1 MDSTWTGSIPHGMG
15 FSPHGFHMEWSSVHM
30 EYTLIPPI
38 SYPFHM
44 DYIIIPHGFHMEGRG
59 PQNITWCTHK
69 RGHLW
74 CFTVFTFTFVICV
87 HLLAVNERQWVLMR
101 FVGVGFVGFFGH

>member
-1 MDSTWTGSIPHGMG
+1 ME

-30 EYTLIPPI
+30 DSIWNGVHSTWIPHGMEFSPHG
-38 SYPFHM
+38 FHM
-44 DYIIIPHGFHMEGRG
+44 DSTWTPHGFHMEGRW
-59 PQNITWCTHK
+59 PQNIIWCTHK

-101 FVGVGFVGFFGH
+101 FVGVGFVGFFGHC